1 MLTHLYKIFIYGI
14 RGNMNL
20 LNEKIAL
27 ESQWTKL
34 YKQNGVYTTAMIPL
48 TMKIRELTKQII
60 VQDQEQAHKRFHN
73 QTK

>member
-34 YKQNGVYTTAMIPL
+34 YKQNGVYTTDMIPL

-60 VQDQEQAHKRFHN
+60 IQDQEQAHKRFHN